1 MKTVLVLSILLC
13 AAFAAPAE
21 EQQKAPEEAPKEE
34 MAAAPVSTI
43 LTSKKRSDEAVDV
56 SEMEDMMKKDEE
68 VSVPVDSV
76 PEAAAPESRFNF
88 CPDGWFSYNSR
99 CFKFVNSATSWA
111 GGCGLTVKVSITLTG
126 TPSPPP
132 AATPASTYAPPPPK
146 KRKQKGAEGFKVT
159 WRKRDRNGN
168 IIPQHVRKNRSVKPS
183 GSRELP
189 RVEELHEDEI
199 PPAVPNLDQR
209 LQILRDLLSSVT
221 VPASPEVEE
230 TPTMSAWTQ
239 RQLTT
244 QRRFRAAMPELLNC
258 KLAAETVTKKFCQQC
273 KTADAVVRCLD
284 CVPSGTQFLC
294 PACDSTV
301 HKKHVFHDRE
311 AMTGGFFQPIPPTSS
326 VMIDQSGQ
334 HQLAEQVC
342 VLPIPLPLQV
352 CTCGTDQDFTIVPGK
367 QTVLVTINGP
377 YNLCLPVVCCPLCD
391 YKWTPGINDLL
402 GCRYWPA
409 TTSCQLL
416 FKFDVFTSFEEM
428 KLASPALSQQAFLR
442 MLEHRSLSTGRK
454 DDLCQ
459 VEPFKCPACTPDML
473 DICADGNRKHYRFKK
488 SKGTDEPSLF
498 DGLFIAQDAKV
509 SAFVDKIR
517 SQLTVTTQR
526 AELEAA
532 NLLNLKQELNISQED
547 TEQWVEDVKQWA
559 ATERPGADRS
569 HEELQREID
578 DMIYSLR
585 RKKHDLYRQNDSNKT
600 RQRKRRR
607 LTESKK
613 KLRERIMQYN
623 DAAAEKIDIDAACS
637 LSEDVILP
645 WDVQGDVVSL
655 RLKRRLFDQVM
666 LVRRMEEE
674 RLIIV
679 KEMTQHCHY
688 LRKALDKLDH
698 LLHCMDEDIKNH
710 MSSAEITE
718 EGYRGLQ
725 CCLLHKRHLLQK
737 KLSTVTSTY
746 ALLDA
751 SSSFTLPLDEGKEE
765 TGGVGEVET
774 GQEDTGGVGEVET
787 GQEETGGV
795 GEVETGQEDTGGVGE
810 VETGQEDTGGVGEVE
825 TGQEDTGGV
834 GEVETGQEDTGGVGE
849 VETGQEDTGGV
860 GEVET
865 GQEDTRGVGR
875 VETGQEETG
884 GVGEV
889 DTGQE
894 DTGGSSEFAAGL
906 SPVAVAGSG
915 AVITVGKRK
924 L

>member
-1 MKTVLVLSILLC
+1 MKIRCTKSGRV
-13 AAFAAPAE
+13 PAISLNVV
-21 EQQKAPEEAPKEE
+21 A
-34 MAAAPVSTI
+34 
-43 LTSKKRSDEAVDV
+43 L
-56 SEMEDMMKKDEE
+56 
-68 VSVPVDSV
+68 
-76 PEAAAPESRFNF
+76 
-88 CPDGWFSYNSR
+88 
-99 CFKFVNSATSWA
+99 
-111 GGCGLTVKVSITLTG
+111 
-126 TPSPPP
+126 
-132 AATPASTYAPPPPK
+132 PPK

-239 RQLTT
+239 RQLTA

-258 KLAAETVTKKFCQQC
+258 KLAAETVTKKFCEKC

-311 AMTGGFFQPIPPTSS
+311 AMTDGFFQPIPPTSS

-367 QTVLVTINGP
+367 QTVLVTIN
-377 YNLCLPVVCCPLCD
+377 
-391 YKWTPGINDLL
+391 
-402 GCRYWPA
+402 
-409 TTSCQLL
+409 
-416 FKFDVFTSFEEM
+416 EM

-442 MLEHRSLSTGRK
+442 MLEHRSLSTGRMGSICGDTFHRAFREFAFCNFKK

-473 DICADGNRKHYRFKK
+473 AICADGNRKHYRFKK

-509 SAFVDKIR
+509 SAFVDQIR
-517 SQLTVTTQR
+517 SQMTVTTQR

-585 RKKHDLYRQNDSNKT
+585 RKKHDLYRQN
-600 RQRKRRR
+600 
-607 LTESKK
+607 
-613 KLRERIMQYN
+613 
-623 DAAAEKIDIDAACS
+623 
-637 LSEDVILP
+637 V
-645 WDVQGDVVSL
+645 
-655 RLKRRLFDQVM
+655 
-666 LVRRMEEE
+666 
-674 RLIIV
+674 
-679 KEMTQHCHY
+679 
-688 LRKALDKLDH
+688 
-698 LLHCMDEDIKNH
+698 
-710 MSSAEITE
+710 SSAEITE

-765 TGGVGEVET
+765 GEEKEEEESE
-774 GQEDTGGVGEVET
+774 EDDTSSD
-787 GQEETGGV
+787 EE
-795 GEVETGQEDTGGVGE
+795 
-810 VETGQEDTGGVGEVE
+810 
-825 TGQEDTGGV
+825 
-834 GEVETGQEDTGGVGE
+834 
-849 VETGQEDTGGV
+849 
-860 GEVET
+860 
-865 GQEDTRGVGR
+865 
-875 VETGQEETG
+875 
-884 GVGEV
+884 
-889 DTGQE
+889 
-894 DTGGSSEFAAGL
+894 
-906 SPVAVAGSG
+906 
-915 AVITVGKRK
+915 
-924 L
+924 